1 MKHFYLAALL
11 YLAAVLQMGNFLNI
25 AGWFANPAWVWLV
38 LIAAVRHVERPAV
51 MVWGAVIGLCADC
64 VSAGPLGLQLICGVI
79 LAGWLSTSASDLSRS
94 RPFYVAF
101 LAGIAVLL
109 ASMIVLSWTVLSGA
123 QMMSR
128 DELSSFFAP
137 ASSTALAAFIL
148 ELCRG
153 GWFWLIRLSPRT
165 SYAGYAAR

>member
-1 MKHFYLAALL
+1 MKHYLLAALL
-11 YLAAVLQMGNFLNI
+11 YVAAALQMGGILHL
-25 AGWFANPAWVWLV
+25 ADWFVNPAWVWLV

-79 LAGWLSTSASDLSRS
+79 LAGWLSASASDLSRS

-109 ASMIVLSWTVLSGA
+109 ASMILLSWTLLSGA

-128 DELSSFFAP
+128 DELPSFFAP
-137 ASSTALAAFIL
+137 ASSTALVAFIL
-148 ELCRG
+148 ELCRA
-153 GWFWLIRLSPRT
+153 GWLRVIRLSPRT
-165 SYAGYAAR
+165 SYVGYAAR